1 MNPTLRRG
9 IPWAVARH
17 AVSGHADEA
26 RFAELAGLK
35 PAEWTGRLAGFA
47 SPVVRELV
55 AAAASGADITGLAS
69 VRRRALAARVKKWR
83 LRPPSA
89 EYAYWWIAR
98 KLADLANLRLVLVAR
113 LNGLP
118 EAETRTRIDDGLL

>member
-1 MNPTLRRG
+1 MPDYSPVLRESEAGDDR
-9 IPWAVARH
+9 VAQGRWSQQMATTDSTH
-17 AVSGHADEA
+17 T
-26 RFAELAGLK
+26 AGLWQRVDV
-35 PAEWTGRLAGFA
+35 PFEGTL
-47 SPVVRELV
+47 S
-55 AAAASGADITGLAS
+55 
-69 VRRRALAARVKKWR
+69 ARVKKWR